1 MTLIQM
7 KRQAF
12 LVLGVFLL
20 LAACTSTKPAEMP
33 SLPDT
38 VVYIVRHAEKADA
51 SPDTPL
57 STAGMARAEAL
68 ADKLIN
74 EPISRIYATT
84 LQRTQQTVALLAK
97 AKGVAIVPLDPND
110 TDELVRRIKTDD
122 PGQVIVVAGHSNTI
136 PGIIQALNG
145 TVIEP
150 IEEHQ
155 FDRIYKV
162 VLSASG
168 TSRVEVM
175 HFGIGTP

>member
-12 LVLGVFLL
+12 LVLGVFML

-33 SLPDT
+33 TLPDT
-38 VVYIVRHAEKADA
+38 VVYVVRHAEKADA

-57 STAGMARAEAL
+57 SAAGMARAEAL
-68 ADKLIN
+68 AEKLIN
-74 EPISRIYATT
+74 EPITRIYATT
-84 LQRTQQTVALLAK
+84 LQRTQQTLAVLAK
-97 AKGVAIVPLDPND
+97 AKGIAIIPLDPNN
-110 TDELVRRIKTDD
+110 TDELVQRIKTDD
-122 PGQVIVVAGHSNTI
+122 LGQVILVAGHSNTI

-155 FDRIYKV
+155 FDRVYKV
-162 VLSASG
+162 ALSANG

-175 HFGIGTP
+175 HFGVGTP

>member
-1 MTLIQM
+1 
-7 KRQAF
+7 
-12 LVLGVFLL
+12 
-20 LAACTSTKPAEMP
+20 
-33 SLPDT
+33 
-38 VVYIVRHAEKADA
+38 
-51 SPDTPL
+51 
-57 STAGMARAEAL
+57 MARAEAL

-145 TVIEP
+145 TVVEP

-162 VLSASG
+162 VLSADG
-168 TSRVEVM
+168 TSRVDLL
-175 HFGIGTP
+175 HFGVGTP